1 MKWKLMLG
9 STILAILSNHVLAT
23 VIYHGKLLSHKEWSD
38 SKINGIVKDA
48 PADTDTVTQTM
59 LQLKQLKSKKV
70 LLSQN
75 ETGDSIWVSD
85 RVMPATVTL
94 GINELTGKVSTSI
107 ENSTATP
114 HTYIITSELCVVPL
128 PLPDSDLSCYKIE
141 DTISLDANGHT
152 LFDKHPVLTYNF
164 SDAYLNYIYYLSTI
178 VKRDGIDTIF
188 STSSAAEIKI
198 TDNQSSLSK

>member
-1 MKWKLMLG
+1 MKWKLMLS
-9 STILAILSNHVLAT
+9 STLLTLLSSQVLAT
-23 VIYHGKLLSHKEWSD
+23 EIHHGKLLSHKEWSD
-38 SKINGIVKDA
+38 PKINGIVTDA
-48 PADTDTVTQTM
+48 PADNVTQKM

-70 LLSQN
+70 LLGQN
-75 ETGDSIWVSD
+75 EIGDSIWVSD

-94 GINELTGKVSTSI
+94 GINELTGKVSASI
-107 ENSTATP
+107 ENSTASP

-128 PLPDSDLSCYKIE
+128 PLPDGDLSCYKIE

-198 TDNQSSLSK
+198 TDNQSSPSK